1 MSYCIELQTIASNGK
16 IKPKPFST
24 IRLTIPRT
32 YLIVYKQAE
41 RERPEKIRKQIK
53 FSHENMF
60 FVNP

>member
-24 IRLTIPRT
+24 IRLTIPRIF
-32 YLIVYKQAE
+32 LLVYKQAE
-41 RERPEKIRKQIK
+41 GEIPEKIRKQIK
-53 FSHENMF
+53 FRHENMF